1 MSNVDNM
8 NLSLVSPDNN
18 LGRYLDHIKKF
29 PNASI
34 YHFGS
39 YEITAL
45 QNLSQ
50 KYGNLKSKEVD
61 YLLSSKKF
69 VDLYK
74 IVKDSILLSTSDY
87 KLKTIEKF
95 YDFSHDSEVA
105 SGEDSLVAFEH
116 YIDSGSKEIIESIIH
131 YNKLDCESTEKL
143 RDCLQVNGKINFKF
157 KNHSYKINDRTL

>member
-1 MSNVDNM
+1 M
-8 NLSLVSPDNN
+8 
-18 LGRYLDHIKKF
+18 
-29 PNASI
+29 
-34 YHFGS
+34 
-39 YEITAL
+39 
-45 QNLSQ
+45 
-50 KYGNLKSKEVD
+50 
-61 YLLSSKKF
+61 LSSKKF

-143 RDCLQVNGKINFKF
+143 RDWIYDLRPNNFKPF
-157 KNHSYKINDRTL
+157 GLRS